1 VCALD
6 SCAAINGYKFSS
18 AQALQNHMRKFHSDN
33 PRALTKRKEL
43 DLFQVLQQAGVCF
56 EYQKHLPFRSCGLMS
71 GTAYAYIDFAIQKPW
86 GVVLLE
92 CDEDQHKTYDPSCD
106 VRRDFDSCASIAL
119 GSQHKAV
126 VLRYNP
132 DAFKIGAV
140 TKRTS
145 KKDRQKK
152 LIDVLESWQ
161 EDPAPDLGF
170 ARFFM
175 FYDATDDMSALP
187 LIAQH
192 WGEEICKVSR
202 RLV

>member
-1 VCALD
+1 
-6 SCAAINGYKFSS
+6 
-18 AQALQNHMRKFHSDN
+18 
-33 PRALTKRKEL
+33 
-43 DLFQVLQQAGVCF
+43 
-56 EYQKHLPFRSCGLMS
+56 MS

-86 GVVLLE
+86 GAVLLE

-187 LIAQH
+187 LISQH